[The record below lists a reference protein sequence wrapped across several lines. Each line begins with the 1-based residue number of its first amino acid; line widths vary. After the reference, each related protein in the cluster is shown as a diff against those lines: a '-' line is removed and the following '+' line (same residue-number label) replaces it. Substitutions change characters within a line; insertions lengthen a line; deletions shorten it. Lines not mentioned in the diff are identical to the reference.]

1 MINLELRYAQNVA
14 RMGEKRN
21 EYRILMR
28 KLLGKQPLGR
38 PWRRWQD
45 NINMDLY
52 ASKIGGWKMWEL
64 VQDRVQ

>member
-38 PWRRWQD
+38 P
-45 NINMDLY
+45 
-52 ASKIGGWKMWEL
+52 
-64 VQDRVQ
+64 